1 MCCFRLLDR
10 LVNLQINALQSLY
23 NSRLRKRKYLYRSFR
38 LLYRRSRTELRLL
51 PKARRLWTKERRRH
65 WWTSLLDRAIAIVV
79 HRRRRTSKTVPIEG
93 GGLCLRV
100 KCVQNGSLRSK
111 GSHGQRV
118 TNAMILRKE
127 VHQTDV
133 FKSNEYLIKVLPL
146 QGHISEV
153 YLHL

>member
-1 MCCFRLLDR
+1 ML
-10 LVNLQINALQSLY
+10 A
-23 NSRLRKRKYLYRSFR
+23 
-38 LLYRRSRTELRLL
+38 
-51 PKARRLWTKERRRH
+51 
-65 WWTSLLDRAIAIVV
+65 
-79 HRRRRTSKTVPIEG
+79 
-93 GGLCLRV
+93 

-153 YLHL
+153 YLHLRGIFKSEVNQWQSCKSEKIEPATSSSRAATASVSTSPT